1 MANFSSFFSIGQ
13 DLKTCFRCWILCRFD
28 WRCLLASDEAE
39 DDSSAGVGEED
50 IQTFIS
56 LHKKIETFGKTDR
69 NLITNVLF
77 WQNKKDANKAG
88 RPPAS
93 RIAALEEYIHRPII
107 QNFISLRSIE
117 QNFLNLIL

>member
-39 DDSSAGVGEED
+39 DDSSTGVGEED

-56 LHKKIETFGKTDR
+56 FHKKIETFGKTDR
-69 NLITNVLF
+69 NLITILLF
-77 WQNKKDANKAG
+77 
-88 RPPAS
+88 
-93 RIAALEEYIHRPII
+93 
-107 QNFISLRSIE
+107 
-117 QNFLNLIL
+117 